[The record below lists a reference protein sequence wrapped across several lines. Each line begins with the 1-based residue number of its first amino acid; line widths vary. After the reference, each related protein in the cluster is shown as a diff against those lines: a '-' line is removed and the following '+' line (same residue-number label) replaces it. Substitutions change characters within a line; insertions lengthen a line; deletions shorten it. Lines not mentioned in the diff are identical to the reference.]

1 MFNVHELFLMLL
13 ISVTASTIY
22 RFNPKFRLFFVRN
35 WVLLVVN
42 EKFKIKFK
50 FKFIAFE
57 YV

>member
-1 MFNVHELFLMLL
+1 MLL

-35 WVLLVVN
+35 CVLLVVN

-50 FKFIAFE
+50 FKFIAQFE